1 MQLYVLIGIYMAAA
15 LPISLGLISAIWHG
29 LTDGIKAMTSTAVE
43 TVEHMEVAPRRLAV
57 VGETK

>member
-15 LPISLGLISAIWHG
+15 LPVSLGIVSAIWHG
-29 LTDGIKAMTSTAVE
+29 LTDGIKSMTATAVE
-43 TVEHMEVAPRRLAV
+43 SVEHIEVAPRRLAV